1 MITKSM
7 FNALKNLFTPTNLP
21 FFFPPED
28 NKSFVSHKLNSY
40 ALLNIFLRDGERKMN
55 ERKE

>member
-1 MITKSM
+1 MIKKSM
-7 FNALKNLFTPTNLP
+7 FNALKNLFTPTTTP
-21 FFFPPED
+21 SSED

-40 ALLNIFLRDGERKMN
+40 GLLNIFLRDGERKEK